1 MADTVHLI
9 VEQGPN
15 KGKSIIV
22 PSEGA
27 RLGRSSKND
36 IVLEDPL
43 LSRHHCRLFFKTGEG
58 LWVTD
63 LGSANGTVVNGDTV
77 AETRIRV
84 GDTVTIG
91 DTVLKVIADDVGAA
105 SSAVPAAVISPV
117 LAGGTAPVVDL
128 GLKSEKDKMDGVAK
142 KSSLNLVIIVG
153 VLMAAIVAGIWIPK
167 LMSDK
172 KPAKKRPVFAETVD
186 QTLEL
191 EYEKVQATT
200 GNVFRYSLKITTNN
214 VISVQIDDIKNDRH
228 ARKEKQMSAEY
239 AKSLSKAISDSGF
252 FSLSEEYHGVQPDML
267 EQWDLCVTIGRK
279 SHRSRVLNRV
289 EPEAFAVVR
298 EKIELAGK
306 NELGLWAMES
316 SPEKLVQMAKDAYLL
331 ARKYHD
337 EREIKYGNLALALK
351 SFIEADSYLE
361 TVEPKPDFYP
371 DIVANITDCKKLMQD
386 KYNDQNFRVERA
398 MKLGDWEESAKELR
412 ILLEMIPDGGD
423 QRNADARKKLLD
435 VEKHLNKKR

>member
-1 MADTVHLI
+1 MADIVHLI

-15 KGKSIIV
+15 KGKNVAV
-22 PSEGA
+22 PADGA

-43 LSRHHCRLFFKTGEG
+43 LSRHHCRLFFKLGEG
-58 LWVTD
+58 LWITD
-63 LGSANGTVVNGDTV
+63 LGSANGTVVNGSTV
-77 AETRIRV
+77 TETRIRS

-91 DTVLKVIADDVGAA
+91 DTVLKVLNDEIGVAQSAPVEAV
-105 SSAVPAAVISPV
+105 SSV
-117 LAGGTAPVVDL
+117 AGGTVPVVDL
-128 GLKSEKDKMDGVAK
+128 GLKSEKDKLGGVSK
-142 KSSLNLVIIVG
+142 KSSMNLIIIAA
-153 VLMAAIVAGIWIPK
+153 VLMAAIVAGVWIPK

-172 KPAKKRPVFAETVD
+172 KPAKKRPVFAETVA

-200 GNVFRYSLKITTNN
+200 GNVFRYSLKIATNN
-214 VISVQIDDIKNDRH
+214 VISVQIDDVKNDRH
-228 ARKEKQMSAEY
+228 ARKEKPMSSEY
-239 AKSLSKAISDSGF
+239 AKSLAKAITDSGF
-252 FSLSEEYHGVQPDML
+252 FSLSEEYQGVQPDML
-267 EQWDLCVTIGRK
+267 EQWDLSVTIGRK
-279 SHRSRVLNRV
+279 SHRSRVINRV

-316 SPEKLVQMAKDAYLL
+316 SPEKLVQMARDAYLL
-331 ARKYHD
+331 ARKCHD

-351 SFIEADSYLE
+351 SFIESESYLE
-361 TVEPKPDFYP
+361 TVDPKPDFYP
-371 DIVANITDCKKLMQD
+371 DVVASITDCKKLMQD

-423 QRNADARKKLLD
+423 PRNADARKKLLD

>member
-9 VEQGPN
+9 VDQGPN
-15 KGKSIIV
+15 KGKNISV
-22 PSEGA
+22 PSEGI

-43 LSRHHCRLFFKTGEG
+43 LSRHHCRLFFKPGEG
-58 LWVTD
+58 LWITD
-63 LGSANGTVVNGDTV
+63 LGSANGTVVNGATV
-77 AETRIRV
+77 TEIRIRP

-91 DTVLKVIADDVGAA
+91 DTVLKVLTEEVGGALSKPAD
-105 SSAVPAAVISPV
+105 VIIPV
-117 LAGGTAPVVDL
+117 AGGPGPVVDL
-128 GLKSEKDKMDGVAK
+128 GLKSDKDAVNGSTK
-142 KSSLNLVIIVG
+142 KSSLNLIIIAG
-153 VLMAAIVAGIWIPK
+153 VLMAAIVAGVWIPK

-172 KPAKKRPVFAETVD
+172 KPDKKRLVFSENVE

-200 GNVFRYSLKITTNN
+200 GNVFRYSLKIATNN

-228 ARKEKQMSAEY
+228 ARKEKQMSSEY
-239 AKSLSKAISDSGF
+239 AKSLAKAISDSGF
-252 FSLSEEYHGVQPDML
+252 FSLSDEYQGVQPDML
-267 EQWDLCVTIGRK
+267 EQWDLSVTIGRK
-279 SHRSRVLNRV
+279 SHRSRVINRV

-316 SPEKLVQMAKDAYLL
+316 SPEKLIQIAKDAYLL

-337 EREIKYGNLALALK
+337 EREIKYGNLAMALK

-371 DIVANITDCKKLMQD
+371 DVVANITDCKKLMQD

-423 QRNADARKKLLD
+423 PRNADARKKLLD